1 MRIKERVC
9 YLQGSQGQET
19 KNNQHVCLTLDH
31 FLIFFFFNKIYCGY
45 NPCLLIDL
53 LAQTRI
59 ANI

>member
-31 FLIFFFFNKIYCGY
+31 FLIFFLKKIYCGY

-53 LAQTRI
+53 LKQE
-59 ANI
+59 